1 MTNKKTWL
9 AVIALIICTAVFVF
23 FSTSLMGGE
32 KTYEIRPEIMLTP
45 QETQYDRL
53 INAYER
59 LSDRYMKLAD
69 KNLTSVNAKL
79 VSIEKKLDALD
90 ERMTLLTL
98 KLDKL
103 EKSLPAQRTKQK
115 PEKPQPLKTKADTE
129 QQQEPQEN
137 IIQKP

>member
-69 KNLTSVNAKL
+69 KNLTAVNAKL
-79 VSIEKKLDALD
+79 ARIERKIDSLD
-90 ERMTLLTL
+90 ERTTMLTL

-103 EKSLPAQRTKQK
+103 EKSLPTQKTKQILK
-115 PEKPQPLKTKADTE
+115 KPQPLKIKADTE
-129 QQQEPQEN
+129 QIQKPQEN